1 MLTRAVD
8 TVTRVRIDIGGGLR
22 LFVDIDGPGLVPDG
36 ATMVERPTV
45 LLLHGGPGSDHSWYK
60 SSPVEL
66 TDLAQ
71 VVYYDHR
78 GNGRSDPG
86 SPADWTLDVWADDV
100 VRLCDALGIDHPIVI
115 GESFGGMVAQRYL
128 ARHSGHPARVVL
140 ASTAPRFDLDLVTA
154 AFDRLGGP
162 SAADAARQFWTK
174 GPEAILDYL
183 VHCMPLYSVEP
194 GDDAALGRVVM
205 NLEVMGRF
213 QTGEHMSMD
222 LGPGLAAATCPVLV
236 VSGEL
241 DPICPPEMGEEIV
254 AALLNAEVTFVRVP
268 DASHD
273 DARPRASDAIRSF
286 ITDRAGGP

>member
-1 MLTRAVD
+1 LLTRAVD

-86 SPADWTLDVWADDV
+86 SSADWTLDVWADDV

-140 ASTAPRFDLDLVTA
+140 ASTAPRFDLDSSPQPSTVSVA
-154 AFDRLGGP
+154 RRL
-162 SAADAARQFWTK
+162 Q
-174 GPEAILDYL
+174 
-183 VHCMPLYSVEP
+183 MPLASS
-194 GDDAALGRVVM
+194 GRKALR
-205 NLEVMGRF
+205 RSS
-213 QTGEHMSMD
+213 TTSCTACRCTAWS
-222 LGPGLAAATCPVLV
+222 LAT
-236 VSGEL
+236 
-241 DPICPPEMGEEIV
+241 
-254 AALLNAEVTFVRVP
+254 TR
-268 DASHD
+268 
-273 DARPRASDAIRSF
+273 RW
-286 ITDRAGGP
+286 AGWS

>member
-1 MLTRAVD
+1 MTK
-8 TVTRVRIDIGGGLR
+8 VRIDIGGGLR

-78 GNGRSDPG
+78 GDGRSDPG

-128 ARHSGHPARVVL
+128 ARHPGHPARVVL

-268 DASHD
+268 AASHVV
-273 DARPRASDAIRSF
+273 ARPRASDAIRSF